1 MEVGCGGFVLPMMD
15 KKLLNNK
22 VLKTFNLLES
32 TREKHGSISS
42 QIFTKTMLGI
52 YHENARTSGE
62 NLVLALKRQGNF
74 FLQKTTLEKS
84 ISFADNAYRVHSPH

>member
-52 YHENARTSGE
+52 YHENARTLGE
-62 NLVLALKRQGNF
+62 NLVF
-74 FLQKTTLEKS
+74 
-84 ISFADNAYRVHSPH
+84 